1 MKLFTL
7 NLRKAMAGLA
17 ICLTVMGA
25 SGATVDYQGITYTIG
40 TGAKKGQL
48 TIAKPSAAIAA
59 EGGYKGDI
67 VIPDNPVTID
77 GETYTITSVAA
88 TAFKGNTEITSVYF
102 PDGCV
107 NFAQQ
112 QFLNCTAL
120 KSVRYPA
127 DLTKF
132 SNYLF
137 YGCTS
142 LEELIIPGS
151 VTTLASDLITSCTSL
166 KKITI
171 EAGETALSWDV
182 AAVLRL
188 DEVLNDDNTVKY
200 AQVPLETIEIHRNIV
215 GFNQPATVPF
225 RGCKT
230 LKNVIIGDEV
240 TEIYPYYFENCT
252 ALENVTMGANVTTI
266 GGNCF
271 ANTAISSF
279 TTPSG
284 ITSILG
290 STFQNC
296 PNLTTV
302 TLNEGLTSIQEMAFY
317 NSPVANI
324 NFPSTLTNIGG
335 YAFANAKIADEL
347 VLPENLATIGVQ
359 AFANN
364 VFTKVI
370 IPASV
375 TSIGDAAFLL
385 CRNLNAFEVAADNAA
400 YSVMLGTTL
409 QTKDGDK
416 IVAYAIANESDG
428 VGFLLATKVAPHAF
442 HGATNLKSLDLPKVT
457 EYGDYSLAE
466 TSVTSQ
472 ELHGTIGRY
481 VLQNCK
487 SLKEVKVVNN
497 REIPLGLCDGCANL
511 ESYIWTIEPT
521 IVKQAAFRGATSLKS
536 LDLGSILVII
546 EADAFKDSGIEELKV
561 RSTYPSSLAEGVFTA
576 DMSAIKVYVP
586 NSLVETYK
594 AAEGWS
600 YLTIVGDE
608 NLVAGGEKIGMPAG
622 LYYASPDGML
632 RCAYADGAADEYEV
646 GGLKHTFQLVQFK
659 NRIYGASAGE
669 KFVYSATGAV
679 EGDGK
684 LFYISQIDGNVFQAV
699 VLDNAGGNAYKDPF
713 NLYIY
718 GSTLYVND
726 RNVCIRKIAAEA
738 IALDIN
744 YPSWVENTWL
754 GYYGAPWAYGCI
766 KCGFAITEDKDTDG
780 NPEPLYWVGMK
791 YNGNGIFNFKESDIN
806 TSSPVKPSFPTMLTT
821 LNPIFT
827 TFNIDSKNG
836 YLYLY
841 IEKAGNPASWA
852 SSNVVEC
859 GPGEDGTII
868 KGGLYR
874 VKLED
879 LAANPDPNYEKFK
892 EIFELVDGSPV
903 HYEGSGA
910 SEHVGISQL
919 SIDDNG
925 EYMYWCY
932 RAPTEADVEAQSN
945 YAYQSG
951 GRYPWA
957 EAYDETNPLHK
968 SGIKRIKLSDPEP
981 KVEMVVEGVEGYGV
995 VAVNYEGSTKPE
1007 GGVEMLPAD
1016 DNDNDRI
1023 IISGDSFT
1031 LTQDAVVTIYTLS
1044 GVALSQDK
1052 VAAHVNNTLNGNT
1065 TGVYVIEARFAD
1077 GAKQVAK
1084 VAIK

>member
-7 NLRKAMAGLA
+7 NLRKAIAGLA

-40 TGAKKGQL
+40 TGIKKGQL
-48 TIAKPSAAIAA
+48 TIATPSAAIKA

-67 VIPDNPVTID
+67 VIPDNPVTIN
-77 GETYTITSVAA
+77 GTEYNITTVARTAFSGNTNITSVHL
-88 TAFKGNTEITSVYF
+88 

-107 NFAQQ
+107 NFAAQ
-112 QFLNCTAL
+112 QFANCTAL
-120 KSVRYPA
+120 KSVRFPA

-132 SNYLF
+132 SAYLF
-137 YGCTS
+137 YGCTA
-142 LEELIIPGS
+142 LEELVIPGS
-151 VTTLASDLITSCTSL
+151 ITTLAQDLITNCTSL

-182 AAVLRL
+182 AGVLNMN
-188 DEVLNDDNTVKY
+188 EVLNDDNTVKN

-215 GFNQPATVPF
+215 GFNQPANVPF

-252 ALENVTMGANVTTI
+252 ALESVTLGANVTSI

-271 ANTAISSF
+271 ANTAISSI

-302 TLNEGLTSIQEMAFY
+302 VLNEGITSIQEMAFY
-317 NSPVANI
+317 NSPIANI
-324 NFPSTLTNIGG
+324 NFPSTLTKISG
-335 YAFANAKIADEL
+335 YAFANAKIAGEL
-347 VLPENLATIGVQ
+347 VLPENLASIGVQ

-364 VFTKVI
+364 PFTAVS

-375 TSIGDAAFLL
+375 SSIGDAAFLL
-385 CRNLNAFEVAADNAA
+385 CPNLAEFKVAAENAA
-400 YSVMLGTTL
+400 YKVDTEALVTI
-409 QTKDGDK
+409 DGDK
-416 IVAYAIANESDG
+416 IFAYPIASATTAFENK
-428 VGFLLATKVAPHAF
+428 VATKVASHAF
-442 HGATNLKSLDLPKVT
+442 HGAKNLTVIAIPNVT

-466 TSVTSQ
+466 TNVTSQ
-472 ELHGTIGRY
+472 ELQGTIGRY
-481 VLQNCK
+481 VLQNCP
-487 SLKEVKVVNN
+487 SLTSVKVVNN

-511 ESYIWTIEPT
+511 EGYEWTIEPT
-521 IVKQAAFRGATSLKS
+521 IVKQVAFRGATKLKS

-546 EADAFKDSGIEELKV
+546 EADAFKNSGIEELKV
-561 RSTYPSSLAEGVFTA
+561 RSTYPAAMAEGVFTA

-594 AAEGWS
+594 AAEGWG

-608 NLVAGGEKIGMPAG
+608 NLVAGGQNMGMPAG

-632 RCAYADGAADEYEV
+632 RCAYADGASDEYEV

-669 KFVYSATGAV
+669 KFVYSATGGV

-684 LFYISQIDGNVFQAV
+684 LFYISQIDGNIFQAV

-744 YPSWVENTWL
+744 YPSWVENNWL
-754 GYYGAPWAYGCI
+754 GYYQAPWAYGCI
-766 KCGFAITEDKDTDG
+766 KCGFAITEDKDAGG

-806 TSSPVKPSFPTMLTT
+806 KSSPVKPTFPAMLTS
-821 LNPIFT
+821 LNPVFT

-841 IEKAGNPASWA
+841 IEKAGSPASW
-852 SSNVVEC
+852 SSENVVEC

-879 LAANPDPNYEKFK
+879 LAANPDPNYAKFK

-903 HYEGSGA
+903 RYEGSGA
-910 SEHVGISQL
+910 NEHVGISQL

-932 RAPTEADVEAQSN
+932 RAPTQADVDAQSN
-945 YAYQSG
+945 FDYQSG

-1016 DNDNDRI
+1016 DSNNDRI

-1052 VAAHVNNTLNGNT
+1052 VAAHVNNSLNGNA

>member
-7 NLRKAMAGLA
+7 NLRKAIAGLA

-48 TIAKPSAAIAA
+48 TIAAPSAAIKA
-59 EGGYKGDI
+59 EGGYTGDI
-67 VIPDNPVTID
+67 VIPDNPVTIN
-77 GETYTITSVAA
+77 GTEYNITSVARA
-88 TAFKGNTEITSVYF
+88 AFSNNANITSVHL

-107 NFAQQ
+107 NFAAQ
-112 QFLNCTAL
+112 QFANCTAL
-120 KSVRYPA
+120 KSVRFPA

-132 SNYLF
+132 SGYLF
-137 YGCTS
+137 YGCTA
-142 LEELIIPGS
+142 LEELVIPGS
-151 VTTLASDLITSCTSL
+151 ITTLAQDLITNCTSL

-182 AAVLRL
+182 AAVLNMN
-188 DEVLNDDNTVKY
+188 EVLNDDNTVKT
-200 AQVPLETIEIHRNIV
+200 AQVPLETVEIHRNIV
-215 GFNQPATVPF
+215 GFDQPATVPF

-240 TEIYPYYFENCT
+240 TAVLPYYFENCT
-252 ALENVTMGANVTTI
+252 ALESVTLGANVTSI

-271 ANTAISSF
+271 ANTAISFIELPNSV
-279 TTPSG
+279 TA
-284 ITSILG
+284 ILS

-296 PNLTTV
+296 SNLHSVVLGTGVST
-302 TLNEGLTSIQEMAFY
+302 IAEMAFY
-317 NSPVANI
+317 NSPVESI
-324 NFPSTLTNIGG
+324 NWPASLTSIGA
-335 YAFANAKIADEL
+335 YAFSGCKIAGDF
-347 VLPENLATIGVQ
+347 VLPEGLSSIGVQ
-359 AFANN
+359 SFAKNN
-364 VFTKVI
+364 FNTVVL
-370 IPASV
+370 PASL
-375 TSIGDAAFLL
+375 SKIGEAAFML
-385 CRNLNAFEVAADNAA
+385 CQNVN
-400 YSVMLGTTL
+400 SVSIMSG
-409 QTKDGDK
+409 
-416 IVAYAIANESDG
+416 NESYKVEKEAIVTADG
-428 VGFLLATKVAPHAF
+428 KEIVFFPPASPTTEYTNTTATKIWAHAF
-442 HGATNLKSLDLPKVT
+442 HGAKNLTKIDVSSIPN
-457 EYGDYSLAE
+457 YGDYALAE
-466 TSVTSQ
+466 TGIS
-472 ELHGTIGRY
+472 EIKIGGTIGRY
-481 VLQNCK
+481 VLAGCPV
-487 SLKEVKVVNN
+487 LKKVNQKDG
-497 REIPLGLCDGCANL
+497 REIPFGICANCPEL
-511 ESYIWTIEPT
+511 EEYVIDCEPN
-521 IVKQAAFRGATSLKS
+521 IVKQEAFLNTPKLASLN
-536 LDLGSILVII
+536 LGSLLTIL
-546 EADAFKDSGIEELKV
+546 EADAFKGSGIQSITV
-561 RSTYPSSLAEGVFTA
+561 CATYPAAMAEGVFTA

-594 AAEGWS
+594 AAEGWG
-600 YLTIVGDE
+600 YLTIVGNE
-608 NLVAGGEKIGMPAG
+608 NLVAGGQNMGMPAG

-632 RCAYADGAADEYEV
+632 RCAYADGASDEYEV

-669 KFVYSATGAV
+669 KFVYSATGGV

-684 LFYISQIDGNVFQAV
+684 LFYISQIDGNIFQAV

-744 YPSWVENTWL
+744 YPSWVENNWL
-754 GYYGAPWAYGCI
+754 GYYQAPWTYGCI
-766 KCGFAITEDKDTDG
+766 KCGFAITEDKDAAG

-806 TSSPVKPSFPTMLTT
+806 KSSPVKPTFPAMLTS
-821 LNPIFT
+821 LNPVFT
-827 TFNIDSKNG
+827 TFNIDTKNG

-841 IEKAGNPASWA
+841 IEKAGSPASW
-852 SSNVVEC
+852 SSENVVEC

-892 EIFELVDGSPV
+892 EIFKLVDGSPV
-903 HYEGSGA
+903 RYEGSGA
-910 SEHVGISQL
+910 NEHVGISQL

-932 RAPTEADVEAQSN
+932 RAPTQADVDAQSN
-945 YAYQSG
+945 FSFQSG

-1016 DNDNDRI
+1016 DSNNDRI

-1052 VAAHVNNTLNGNT
+1052 VAAHVNNSLNGNA

>member
-7 NLRKAMAGLA
+7 NLRKAMVGLA
-17 ICLTVMGA
+17 VCLTVLGV
-25 SGATVDYQGITYTIG
+25 SGATVDYEGITYTIG

-48 TIAKPSAAIAA
+48 TIAAPSAAIKAA
-59 EGGYKGDI
+59 GGYKGDI
-67 VIPDNPVTID
+67 VIPDNPVTIS
-77 GETYTITSVAA
+77 GTEYRITTVAR
-88 TAFKGNTEITSVYF
+88 TAFSGNANITSVYL

-107 NFAQQ
+107 NFAAQ
-112 QFLNCTAL
+112 QFANCSAL
-120 KSVRYPA
+120 KSVRFPK
-127 DLTKF
+127 DLTKL
-132 SNYLF
+132 SGYLF
-137 YGCTS
+137 YNCTA
-142 LEELIIPGS
+142 LEELSIPGTI
-151 VTTLASDLITSCTSL
+151 TTLAQDLVTNCTSL

-171 EAGETALSWDV
+171 EAGETDLNWNV
-182 AAVLRL
+182 EGVLRL
-188 DEVLNDDNTVKY
+188 NQVLNDDKTVKY
-200 AQVPLETIEIHRNIV
+200 EQVPVETIEIHRNIV
-215 GFNQPATVPF
+215 GFSQPANVPF
-225 RGCKT
+225 RGCKS
-230 LKNVIIGDEV
+230 LKNLIIGDEV
-240 TEIYPYYFENCT
+240 TAILPYYFENCT
-252 ALENVTMGANVTTI
+252 ALESVTMGANVTSI

-302 TLNEGLTSIQEMAFY
+302 TLNEGITSIQEMAFY

-324 NFPSTLTNIGG
+324 NFPTTLTSISG
-335 YAFANAKIADEL
+335 YAFANAKLAGDL
-347 VLPENLATIGVQ
+347 VLPANLATIGVQ
-359 AFANN
+359 AFAHNP
-364 VFTKVI
+364 FTTVS

-375 TSIGDAAFLL
+375 SSIGNGAFLRCSSL
-385 CRNLNAFEVAADNAA
+385 AKFEVAAENAA
-400 YSVMLGTTL
+400 YKVESEALVTI
-409 QTKDGDK
+409 DGDK
-416 IVAYAIANESDG
+416 IVAYPIASATTAFNNA
-428 VGFLLATKVAPHAF
+428 VATKIAPYAF
-442 HGATNLKSLDLPKVT
+442 LGAANLVSIVLPNVI

-466 TSVTSQ
+466 TGVTSQ
-472 ELHGTIGRY
+472 ELKGVVGRY
-481 VLQNCK
+481 VLQNCQ
-487 SLKEVKVVNN
+487 SLTNVKVVNN

-511 ESYIWTIEPT
+511 EKYEWTVEPT
-521 IVKQAAFRGATSLKS
+521 IVKQAAFSGAAKLKS

-546 EADAFKDSGIEELKV
+546 EADAFKNSGIEELKV
-561 RSTYPSSLAEGVFTA
+561 RSTYPSGLAEGVFTA
-576 DMSAIKVYVP
+576 EMSAIKVYVP

-608 NLVAGGEKIGMPAG
+608 NLVAGGENMGMPSG

-632 RCAYADGAADEYEV
+632 RCAYADGLTDEYEV

-669 KFVYSATGAV
+669 KFVYSATGGV

-684 LFYISQIDGNVFQAV
+684 LFYISQIDGNIFQAV
-699 VLDNAGGNAYKDPF
+699 VLDNTGGNAYKDPF

-766 KCGFAITEDKDTDG
+766 KCGFAITEDKAADG
-780 NPEPLYWVGMK
+780 TPEPLYWVGMK

-806 TSSPVKPSFPTMLTT
+806 ASSPVKPTFPVMLSG

-841 IEKAGNPASWA
+841 IEKAGSPASWGTETP
-852 SSNVVEC
+852 VEC

-903 HYEGSGA
+903 RYEGSGQN
-910 SEHVGISQL
+910 EHVGISQL
-919 SIDDNG
+919 SIDENG

-932 RAPTEADVEAQSN
+932 RAPTQADIDAQSN
-945 YAYQSG
+945 YSFQSG

-995 VAVNYEGSTKPE
+995 VAVNYEGSTKPG
-1007 GGVEMLPAD
+1007 GGVEMVETS
-1016 DNDNDRI
+1016 NGGNDRI

-1031 LTQDAVVTIYTLS
+1031 LTEDAVVTVYTMS
-1044 GVALSQDK
+1044 GVALSQDE
-1052 VAAHVNNTLNGNT
+1052 VAAHVNNTLNGNA

-1084 VAIK
+1084 IAVK